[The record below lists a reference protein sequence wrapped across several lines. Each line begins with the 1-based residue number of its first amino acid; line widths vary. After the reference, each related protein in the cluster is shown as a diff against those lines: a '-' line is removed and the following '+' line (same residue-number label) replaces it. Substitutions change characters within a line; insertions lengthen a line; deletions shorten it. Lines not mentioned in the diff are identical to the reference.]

1 MLRWNAQ
8 PPRLP
13 RIGAWGHWEWTST
26 AHIDLGETDRFGNV
40 VGARSFP
47 VELSKKTRAQVTA
60 ALGEVAADIVD
71 WARLSGKPLVVEE
84 LDFRKKKAALRE
96 RSPRY
101 ARMRSAFAY
110 RKFSAFVLPGCPG
123 RSGDRRGE
131 PGVHQRP
138 RRGQVCL
145 GLRAVIPLRGGGG
158 DSPLPGLAGL
168 RHRSVFGPDPPFRY
182 LKGIAGSTSGATGG
196 VWPKGGGPKGPVVG
210 VPPREAVVG
219 GNPYPRRHLSGLLPD
234 KARRGMVLPRFRGV
248 IPRRKRSGKLFARPA
263 WYKRPCFKERLW

>member
-40 VGARSFP
+40 VGARFFP

-158 DSPLPGLAGL
+158 DSPPGPQIWGASPVQVRLPATCTESREARLERLEACGPEAAGRTGPWSVSLRGRSRQGDPPILGGTRQRLGLRRRPALGWFRCGTGVRPPGANGRENCSPGLRGIK
-168 RHRSVFGPDPPFRY
+168 HHGFRN
-182 LKGIAGSTSGATGG
+182 GFT
-196 VWPKGGGPKGPVVG
+196 
-210 VPPREAVVG
+210 
-219 GNPYPRRHLSGLLPD
+219 
-234 KARRGMVLPRFRGV
+234 
-248 IPRRKRSGKLFARPA
+248 
-263 WYKRPCFKERLW
+263 